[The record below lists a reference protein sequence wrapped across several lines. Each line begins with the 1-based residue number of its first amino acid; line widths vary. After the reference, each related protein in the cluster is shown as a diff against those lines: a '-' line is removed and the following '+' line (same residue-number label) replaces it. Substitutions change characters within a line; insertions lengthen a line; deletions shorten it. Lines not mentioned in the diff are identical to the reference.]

1 MEPAMTD
8 IANNKPAAIN
18 TAIAASL
25 AGQMN
30 NLEQADAPVLS
41 PGSIKGAMKAA
52 NDGASGKSRD
62 LWQVSPAK
70 LRVVE
75 DLNPRVETPAYL
87 QHIREL
93 ADSMKEH
100 GFFQDKPLA
109 GYVAKVDGEDVIY
122 IVEGGSRLRAANLAI
137 SEGAQFVEVPVS
149 VDQKGVNTE
158 DILVRMVRGNTGR
171 PLTQYEQAIVCQRL
185 TRFGWDTAKIA
196 TQLGLHPQ
204 MVEAGLL
211 LMGADARIRQLVG
224 AELMAF
230 TLAVEMIREHGAKAF
245 AHIEKAQQ
253 SANAAG
259 KTRITKRHVAGA
271 AFKKDLKK
279 AADPMFHL
287 LQSIKEDSSF
297 ANLSEETQAKLIA
310 LLTPLQEAK
319 AANAADSKEKE
330 PEASTSEQKA
340 A

>member
-1 MEPAMTD
+1 MNAITTT
-8 IANNKPAAIN
+8 AVAAAIA
-18 TAIAASL
+18 T
-25 AGQMN
+25 QMG
-30 NLEQADAPVLS
+30 NLESAEAPVLS

-52 NDGASGKSRD
+52 NDGAAGKSRD
-62 LWQVSPAK
+62 LWQVPPAK
-70 LRVVE
+70 LQVVA

-109 GYVAKVDGEDVIY
+109 GYVAKVGDDHIIY
-122 IVEGGSRLRAANLAI
+122 IVEGGSRLKAANLAI
-137 SEGAQFVEVPVS
+137 AEGAKFTEVPVS
-149 VDQKGVNTE
+149 VDQKGINTE

-171 PLTQYEQAIVCQRL
+171 ALTQYEQAIVCQRL
-185 TRFGWDTAKIA
+185 TRFGWDTPKIA
-196 TQLGLHPQ
+196 TQLGLNPQ

-224 AELMAF
+224 AELLAF

-271 AFKKDLKK
+271 AFKKELTR
-279 AADPMFHL
+279 AADPMFNL
-287 LQSIKEDSSF
+287 LASIKADTAF
-297 ANLSEETQAKLIA
+297 DGLCDTNKAKLME
-310 LLTPLQEAK
+310 LLTMLQAHKDAETP
-319 AANAADSKEKE
+319 AAEPVDAEQAEKGAQVIQLAA
-330 PEASTSEQKA
+330 
-340 A
+340 